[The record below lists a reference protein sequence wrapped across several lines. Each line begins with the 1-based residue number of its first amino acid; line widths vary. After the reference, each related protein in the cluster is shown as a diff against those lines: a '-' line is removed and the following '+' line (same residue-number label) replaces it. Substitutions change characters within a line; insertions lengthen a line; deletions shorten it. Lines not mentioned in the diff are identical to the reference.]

1 MALYHVATVTPTK
14 AEMITRWLPAQPWGP
29 GADADL
35 EVIGAFRFDDPAHEV
50 GLETFLV
57 AADDAF
63 YQVPFTYRAAP
74 LEREEA
80 VLVST
85 TEHTVLGTRWVY
97 DGLTDPAYLTMLAAV
112 TMTGQGEALGMAE
125 SDGRWYVAP
134 AAVRISGGGW
144 GQERV
149 PLDGFE
155 AVDGTGQAEVVVLRN
170 DGFETRVW
178 RRPAVGEAG
187 SMRLTATWDGHPEP
201 VVLAQVTELG

>member
-14 AEMITRWLPAQPWGP
+14 DEMITSWLPAQPWGP
-29 GADADL
+29 GPDVPL

-57 AADDAF
+57 AAGDAF
-63 YQVPFTYRAAP
+63 YQVPFTYRGAP
-74 LEREEA
+74 LEREGA

-97 DGLTDPAYLTMLAAV
+97 DGLTDPTYLTMLAAV

-125 SDGRWYVAP
+125 FDGRWYVAP
-134 AAVRISGGGW
+134 APVRISGGGW

-155 AVDGTGQAEVVVLRN
+155 VVDGTAQAEVVVLCN
-170 DGFETRVW
+170 DAFEIQTW

-187 SMRLTATWDGHPEP
+187 SMRLTATWDGQPEP
-201 VVLAQVTELG
+201 VVLAQVSELA